1 MRIIACYSMKGGVG
15 KTATSVNLAYWAAQ
29 TGIRTLLIDLD
40 PQGASSFYYRV
51 RPVNKN
57 LGKRFFKAYEEFV
70 SQIKATDFLNLD
82 IIPAHLSFRN
92 FDTLLSLVKKRK
104 NRLRKVLKG
113 LKKHYTLVILDCPP
127 SISHLSE
134 AVFTASDLVVVPV
147 IPTTLSERTFE
158 QLEGFFERYDYEWQR
173 VVPFFAMVEAKKAL
187 HKNTMAAM
195 RQKYGKF
202 LKTVIP
208 YSVDIESMGEH
219 RSPVDLYAHN
229 RPANRAYYQL
239 WQEIFTLVRHSDRL

>member
-1 MRIIACYSMKGGVG
+1 MRVLACYSMKGGVG

-29 TGIRTLLIDLD
+29 TGLRTLLIDLD

-51 RPVNKN
+51 RPAKKE

-70 SQIKATDFLNLD
+70 GQIKATDFHNLD

-134 AVFTASDLVVVPV
+134 AVFTAADKVVVPV

-158 QLEGFFERYDYEWQR
+158 QLEAFFKRYDYQWQH
-173 VVPFFAMVEAKKAL
+173 VVPFFTMTESQKTLHKKTMATMRAL
-187 HKNTMAAM
+187 HP
-195 RQKYGKF
+195 QF

-229 RPANRAYYQL
+229 RPANKAYYNL
-239 WQEIFTLVRHSDRL
+239 WQELFGLLRKNRK